1 MDIDEVM
8 WFIRSGVSSALSR
21 RSASARH
28 SSVRYCN
35 GDIGT
40 SFPFPLYRTGAG
52 ACQCDGSLTAGG
64 GLDYPLAV
72 SRPEAPR
79 RIWEIDFLRG
89 LAIILMVGYH
99 LLFDLGEFRG
109 VERFLGFSTD
119 LSTLAWTIAQ
129 YFFATVFVALSGI
142 SSTLTRSNVRRGLR
156 LLAVSLAVSA
166 VTYVFDPASA
176 VYFGILQC
184 LAVSMLLYGAAFE
197 RAGASACAAW
207 GGLVI
212 GFSAA
217 LPALRKALAFR
228 FDWLLPF
235 GLHSPTF
242 SSFDYFPLIP
252 WFGVFLVGAALGK
265 SVYAPR
271 RSLLPWRP
279 PATFVNVAGRFS
291 LLIYIVH
298 QPVIMGILYLLGP
311 AK

>member
-1 MDIDEVM
+1 M
-8 WFIRSGVSSALSR
+8 
-21 RSASARH
+21 
-28 SSVRYCN
+28 
-35 GDIGT
+35 
-40 SFPFPLYRTGAG
+40 
-52 ACQCDGSLTAGG
+52 
-64 GLDYPLAV
+64 
-72 SRPEAPR
+72 SRPEARP

-89 LAIILMVGYH
+89 LSILLMVGYH

-119 LSTLAWTIAQ
+119 LSTTAWTIAQ
-129 YFFATVFVALSGI
+129 FFFATVFIVLSGI

-166 VTYVFDPASA
+166 ATYVFDPAST

-197 RAGASACAAW
+197 KAAPIALTLAGAVVV
-207 GGLVI
+207 GL
-212 GFSAA
+212 GPA
-217 LPALRKALAFR
+217 LPAIKRALAIR
-228 FDWLLPF
+228 FDWLLPL
-235 GLHSPTF
+235 GLHGPTF

-252 WFGVFLVGAALGK
+252 WFGIFLVGAALGK
-265 SVYAPR
+265 AVYAPR

-279 PATFVNVAGRFS
+279 PVTFVNVAGRYS